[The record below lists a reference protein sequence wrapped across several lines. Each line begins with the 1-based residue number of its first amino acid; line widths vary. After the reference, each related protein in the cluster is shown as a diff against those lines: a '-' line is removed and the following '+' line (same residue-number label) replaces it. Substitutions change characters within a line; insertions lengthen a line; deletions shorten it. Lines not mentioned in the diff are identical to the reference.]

1 MKIPYVRLKR
11 NWRETLIV
19 WLYGMVALVACLSA
33 ALYTQTILDRLTFL
47 VFDVY
52 QRVQPRPESGAPIVL
67 VDIDE
72 TSINALGQ
80 WPWPRTVLADIVNRL
95 HDMGAATVAFDMVF
109 PEPDRTSLDRVADEL
124 KRAGISVQ
132 VPPGAQTNNDAVL
145 RDALAAA
152 NAVSGIAITDEST
165 GGLPKPK
172 AGFAFGGDD
181 PRSFLTARSGGL
193 ANLPM
198 LDEAAKGI
206 GFFSF
211 PPSPDG
217 IIREIPI
224 VTRVG
229 DDLYPALSIE
239 ALRVAQGASG
249 FVLRTSGSSG
259 ENGAGEQAL
268 TAIKAGDFELA
279 TGPQGEFWIYYSTL
293 PGMLTV
299 SAAQLL
305 QPQLAPSIAERI
317 NGAIVIIGTSAIG
330 LRDIVATPVAA
341 SMPGMRVHAEIL
353 DQVIGGTFLS
363 RPDWARGAEVTLA
376 FGLGVLLIA
385 SVRGAG
391 ALTAAA
397 IAIFFITAAAA
408 VSWYAFSLWRM
419 LLDPILPAAAVA
431 AVFSVTMPVLLLL
444 TSREKK
450 FVRSAFSLYLAPS
463 LVERLAEDPSM
474 LSLGGELRELTVLF
488 CDIRGFTS
496 ISEKLDPQELT
507 TLLNS
512 FLTPM
517 SDVLLKSEATI
528 DKYMGDA
535 IMAFWNAPMEILD
548 HRRRACLAALKMLQ
562 ALDVLNKRSSHDLKI
577 GIGLNTGNCC
587 VGNLGSSQR
596 FSYSAIGDG
605 VNVASRIEGMSK
617 EYGLPILLSET
628 VAEGAPDLAIIPIDV
643 VQVVGRAEAVTLF
656 TVLGDT
662 DMAARS
668 TFHLLHAAQT
678 RFLSAYRTGDLA
690 RARAALEQVLGLGDE
705 TLKPLH
711 ALYAKRLAALETDG
725 IPEGWNGVFIAQHK

>member
-1 MKIPYVRLKR
+1 MRVPYVRLKR

-19 WLYGMVALVACLSA
+19 WLYGMVALIACLSA
-33 ALYTQTILDRLTFL
+33 AVYTQTVLDRLTFL

-52 QRVQPRPESGAPIVL
+52 QRVQPRPESGAPVIL

-80 WPWPRTVLADIVNRL
+80 WPWPRTVMADIVNRL
-95 HDMGAATVAFDMVF
+95 NELGAAAIAFDMVF
-109 PEPDRTSLDRVADEL
+109 PEADRTSLDRIALDL
-124 KRAGISVQ
+124 KRAGIRVDL
-132 VPPGAQTNNDAVL
+132 PPGAQVNNDTAF
-145 RDALAAA
+145 RDALLAA
-152 NAVSGIAITDEST
+152 NVVSGIAITNESDAS
-165 GGLPKPK
+165 LPKPK
-172 AGFAFGGDD
+172 AGFAFGGED
-181 PRSFLTARSGGL
+181 PRGFLTARSGGL
-193 ANLPM
+193 ANLPI
-198 LDEAAKGI
+198 LDDAAAGI

-229 DDLYPALSIE
+229 DNLYPALSLE

-249 FVLRTSGSSG
+249 FILRTSSSSG
-259 ENGAGEQAL
+259 EGAAGEHAL

-279 TGPQGEFWIYYSTL
+279 TGPQGQFWIYYSTL
-293 PGMLTV
+293 PNLLTIP
-299 SAAQLL
+299 AAQLL
-305 QPQLAPSIAERI
+305 QPQMSAQVTERI

-363 RPDWARGAEVTLA
+363 RPDWARGAEVSLA
-376 FGLGVLLIA
+376 FLLGILLIA

-391 ALTAAA
+391 ALAAAA
-397 IAIFFITAAAA
+397 IAIFFMMAAAA

-507 TLLNS
+507 TLLNG

-535 IMAFWNAPMEILD
+535 IMAFWNAPMEIPD
-548 HRRRACLAALKMLQ
+548 HRRRSCLAALKMLQ
-562 ALDVLNKRSSHDLKI
+562 TLDALNRRNGYELKI
-577 GIGLNTGNCC
+577 GIGLNTGKCC

-605 VNVASRIEGMSK
+605 VNVASRIEGMCK
-617 EYGLPILLSET
+617 EYGLPILISET
-628 VAEGAPDLAIIPIDV
+628 VAEGAGDLAILPIDV
-643 VQVVGRAEAVTLF
+643 VQVMGRAETVTLF
-656 TVLGDT
+656 TVIGDQ

-678 RFLSAYRTGDLA
+678 RFLSAYRAGDIA
-690 RARAALEQVLGLGDE
+690 RARAALEQAMGLGE
-705 TLKPLH
+705 ESLKPVH
-711 ALYAKRLAALETDG
+711 ALYAARLADLEKEG
-725 IPEGWNGVFIAQHK
+725 IPEGWNGVFVARHK